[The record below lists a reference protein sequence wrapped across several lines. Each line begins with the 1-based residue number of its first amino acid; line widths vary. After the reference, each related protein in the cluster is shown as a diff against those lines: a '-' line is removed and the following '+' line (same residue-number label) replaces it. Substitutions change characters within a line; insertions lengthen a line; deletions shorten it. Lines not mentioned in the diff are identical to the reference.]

1 MTVAESGAATTSARR
16 LGGGLPSARRDRGQ
30 EAWCVLTGPGD
41 DWLETIGAVA
51 GAGADA
57 IEIGVPFSD
66 PVMDGTIIQQAN
78 DRALSEGATPQSI
91 LAAVRGASA
100 DIGVPTA
107 VMTYVNIA
115 HHMGYERFASS
126 LSGAGVSGCILPD
139 LPLEEVGEWAACA
152 DAAGVET
159 VLLAAPTSPDE
170 RLRSICARSRGF
182 VYSVGLMGITGV
194 RAELAASATRTAARL
209 KAVTDMPVLAGVGV
223 GTPAQ
228 AAEVCEVADGAV
240 VGSASSSGCGAPGPT
255 AWPGSWP
262 SSAPPSTPPTAELP
276 LPPAPFTDTPPYQ
289 PPSQ

>member
-1 MTVAESGAATTSARR
+1 VPYLT
-16 LGGGLPSARRDRGQ
+16 GGL
-30 EAWCVLTGPGD
+30 GD
-41 DWLETIGAVA
+41 DWLETICAA
-51 GAGADA
+51 AAAGADA

-66 PVMDGTIIQQAN
+66 PVMDGTTIQQAN

-91 LAAVRGASA
+91 LAAVRAAAA

-126 LSGAGVSGCILPD
+126 LADAGVSGCILPD
-139 LPLEEVGEWAACA
+139 LPLEELGEWSGHA

-159 VLLAAPTSPDE
+159 VLLAAPTAPDE
-170 RLRSICARSRGF
+170 RLPRICARSRGF

-194 RAELAASATRTAARL
+194 RAELAASATATAARL
-209 KAVTDMPVLAGVGV
+209 KAVTDRPVLVGVGV

-240 VGSASSSGCGAPGPT
+240 VGSAIVTRMLDGGGPE
-255 AWPGSWP
+255 GV
-262 SSAPPSTPPTAELP
+262 AELVSEFRAA
-276 LPPAPFTDTPPYQ
+276 LDTAHA
-289 PPSQ
+289 

>member
-1 MTVAESGAATTSARR
+1 MTGSGPDTAGAGTGGWGALETVLRARRESGGKCLVPYLT
-16 LGGGLPSARRDRGQ
+16 GGL
-30 EAWCVLTGPGD
+30 GD
-41 DWLETIGAVA
+41 DWLQTIAAVA
-51 GAGADA
+51 AAGADA

-66 PVMDGTIIQQAN
+66 PVMDGTVIQQAN

-91 LAAVRGASA
+91 LAALRGAAS
-100 DIGVPTA
+100 DIGAPTA

-126 LSGAGVSGCILPD
+126 LAGAGISGCILPD

-159 VLLAAPTSPDE
+159 VLLAAPTAPDE
-170 RLRSICARSRGF
+170 RLPRICARSRGF

-194 RAELAASATRTAARL
+194 RERLAASATGTAARL
-209 KAVTDMPVLAGVGV
+209 KAVTDRPVLVGVGV

-240 VGSASSSGCGAPGPT
+240 VGSAIVTRMLEGAGPEGV
-255 AWPGSWP
+255 AGLVAEFR
-262 SSAPPSTPPTAELP
+262 SALDAAHS
-276 LPPAPFTDTPPYQ
+276 
-289 PPSQ
+289 

>member
-1 MTVAESGAATTSARR
+1 MTAANHTNA
-16 LGGGLPSARRDRGQ
+16 GGGADVSGLLETVLRRRRDAGGK
-30 EAWCVLTGPGD
+30 CFVPYLTGGLGN
-41 DWLETIGAVA
+41 DWLETICAVA

-66 PVMDGTIIQQAN
+66 PVMDGTTIQKAN

-91 LAAVRGASA
+91 LAAVRGAAA

-126 LSGAGVSGCILPD
+126 LADAGVSGCILPD
-139 LPLEEVGEWAACA
+139 LPLEEVGEWSGHA

-159 VLLAAPTSPDE
+159 VLLAAPTAPDE
-170 RLRSICARSRGF
+170 RLPRICARSRGF

-194 RAELAASATRTAARL
+194 RSELAASATATAARL
-209 KAVTDMPVLAGVGV
+209 KAVTDRPVLVGVGV

-240 VGSASSSGCGAPGPT
+240 VGSAIVTRMLDGGGPE
-255 AWPGSWP
+255 GV
-262 SSAPPSTPPTAELP
+262 AELVSEFRAA
-276 LPPAPFTDTPPYQ
+276 LDAAHH
-289 PPSQ
+289 